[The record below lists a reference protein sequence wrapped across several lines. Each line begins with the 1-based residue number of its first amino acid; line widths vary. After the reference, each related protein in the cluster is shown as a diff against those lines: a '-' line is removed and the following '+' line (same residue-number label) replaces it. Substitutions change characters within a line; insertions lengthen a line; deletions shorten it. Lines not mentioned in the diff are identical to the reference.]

1 MSQKKLGIN
10 ELIERVKEE
19 LLIEQ
24 DKKKPK
30 LFRITEITL
39 EINFAISGDIN
50 SGFDLGVVTLG
61 SEVSEER
68 IQKVTIKL
76 DPINSEEAKKIHMRG
91 DQ

>member
-1 MSQKKLGIN
+1 MTQKRLGIN

-19 LLIEQ
+19 LLTEQ
-24 DKKKPK
+24 DKEKPK
-30 LFRITEITL
+30 LFRIIEITL

-76 DPINSEEAKKIHMRG
+76 DPINSDEAKKIHMRG
-91 DQ
+91 EQ